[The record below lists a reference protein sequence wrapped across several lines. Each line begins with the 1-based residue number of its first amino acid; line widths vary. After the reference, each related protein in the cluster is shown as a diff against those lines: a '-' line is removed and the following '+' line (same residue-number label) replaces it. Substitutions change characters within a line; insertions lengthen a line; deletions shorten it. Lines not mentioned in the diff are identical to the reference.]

1 MSFGQRGCLECK
13 FCRAWAPFMGA
24 EGPGFSGPGGSWWS
38 FATWK
43 LWGEDIF
50 LLCLRNR
57 YHRLKGCVLFRVK
70 TRHGNPPGHWQ
81 AGLTPCF
88 PPPPSPPHPHDEVR
102 YWGQW
107 GSAEDLGT
115 WGQSLLLMR
124 CWHSSH
130 RWALG
135 ICEYSPKTHGT
146 HGSKDRMRNLKLRF
160 HRGRGI
166 RASSCVRCV
175 LIFLIQVF
183 HFCISWEKAIF

>member
-1 MSFGQRGCLECK
+1 MSFGQRGCLGCK

-43 LWGEDIF
+43 LWGEDIS

-88 PPPPSPPHPHDEVR
+88 PPPPPPPTPTMK
-102 YWGQW
+102 WGTE
-107 GSAEDLGT
+107 GSGAVLRT
-115 WGQSLLLMR
+115 WGLGDRVCFWWDAGTAHTDGHWESLNTPQRHM
-124 CWHSSH
+124 
-130 RWALG
+130 G
-135 ICEYSPKTHGT
+135 PMGT
-146 HGSKDRMRNLKLRF
+146 KIEWQTWNSDSTMAEG
-160 HRGRGI
+160 
-166 RASSCVRCV
+166 
-175 LIFLIQVF
+175 
-183 HFCISWEKAIF
+183 